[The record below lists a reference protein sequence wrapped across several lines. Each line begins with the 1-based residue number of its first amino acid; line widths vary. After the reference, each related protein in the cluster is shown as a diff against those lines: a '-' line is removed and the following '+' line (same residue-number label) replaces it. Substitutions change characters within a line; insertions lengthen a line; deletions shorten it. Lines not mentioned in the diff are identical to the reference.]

1 MQDDDDIELLPV
13 EIGDELAKMLAQFPL
28 PDGVRDLDMNQNEI
42 AEALDVTVNT
52 LGKWLN
58 DETFPV
64 VQRGGMGKAYVL
76 RLSHCWA
83 WKKARDAQ
91 EDARKRL
98 TRVNLEKLQAS
109 FLGIEIDDQGA
120 TLSAKD
126 RRALA
131 DADFAHNRAAQMR
144 RQLVR
149 LEELVDM
156 LDSVFG
162 IVRNGIEGMPD
173 RLERELSLKPEEVD
187 LVQRLGSDILEAMV
201 ARIEEAELRERD
213 IADIAP
219 ENRLLI

>member
-1 MQDDDDIELLPV
+1 MNVEMMEAMQA
-13 EIGDELAKMLAQFPL
+13 LAADKGISV
-28 PDGVRDLDMNQNEI
+28 D
-42 AEALDVTVNT
+42 T
-52 LGKWLN
+52 L
-58 DETFPV
+58 F
-64 VQRGGMGKAYVL
+64 A
-76 RLSHCWA
+76 
-83 WKKARDAQ
+83 
-91 EDARKRL
+91 
-98 TRVNLEKLQAS
+98 
-109 FLGIEIDDQGA
+109 
-120 TLSAKD
+120 
-126 RRALA
+126 ALA